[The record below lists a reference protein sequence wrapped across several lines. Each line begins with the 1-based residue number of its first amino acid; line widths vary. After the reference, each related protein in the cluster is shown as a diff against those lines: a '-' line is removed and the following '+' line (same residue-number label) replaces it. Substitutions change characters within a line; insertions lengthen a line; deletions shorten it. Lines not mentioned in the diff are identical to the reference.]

1 MMINYDFFV
10 ERLDIFAAPITQH
23 PMERCQSGSM
33 CLIRNQVYCQRY
45 RGFESLPLRIMIQI
59 AAKSLIFSRLFSFEL
74 LPFINSLNKHQY
86 N

>member
-1 MMINYDFFV
+1 
-10 ERLDIFAAPITQH
+10 
-23 PMERCQSGSM
+23 
-33 CLIRNQVYCQRY
+33 
-45 RGFESLPLRIMIQI
+45 MIQI